1 MMLLNHRN
9 NAKFLPRLGNRGFT
23 LLEATLVLGILGI
36 IVAGILIAS
45 GNAIAGQKRKHQAEQ
60 VITTVGNMRNYLK
73 SIDLSTIPSG
83 TLLTPDVIKLGL
95 LPSDAVNGV
104 NTGRN
109 AYGGNLLVG
118 FTTSN
123 NQIAIGLENIPSD
136 ACVDLLYNHFGGSS
150 NVTQSG
156 GSSTGGSN
164 TANDVGFLGYNRD
177 GSAQVVTNASFT
189 FATTNCAPNS
199 GFSGTLYLYFSL

>member
-1 MMLLNHRN
+1 MLPNHKN
-9 NAKFLPRLGNRGFT
+9 KIGLLPRLGNHGFT

-73 SIDLSTIPSG
+73 SIDLNSLPGG
-83 TLLTPDVIKLGL
+83 TLLTPAVISLGL
-95 LPSDAVNGV
+95 LPSDAVNGA

-109 AYGGNLLVG
+109 AYGGNLLAG
-118 FTTSN
+118 FTVATG
-123 NQIAIGLENIPSD
+123 QIVVGLEGISSD

-156 GSSTGGSN
+156 SSTSGPN

-177 GSAQVVTNASFT
+177 GSAQVITAADFNTVTA
-189 FATTNCAPNS
+189 NCS
-199 GFSGTLYLYFSL
+199 GGFFGTLYLYFSL